1 MIESGSS
8 VPIWLKGAEEGTD
21 VIVRLLEV
29 EGRPDSV
36 VFASTGERQ
45 AISPY
50 EILTLRQGRDGRW
63 RQSDGVESEQQSP
76 P

>member
-1 MIESGSS
+1 M
-8 VPIWLKGAEEGTD
+8 
-21 VIVRLLEV
+21 IVRLLEV

-36 VFASTGERQ
+36 VFVATGERQ
-45 AISPY
+45 AIAPY
-50 EILTLRQGRDGRW
+50 GLLTLRQGRDGRW